1 MTSLDSYF
9 FTLLFSA
16 GCSSCVSEQSNKNQ
30 PATIS
35 TTENNTS
42 EDINQ
47 NNIENSDVPLL
58 AQPIEEHGQLFM
70 GLNLDGI
77 GNYDDEAYV
86 RLYVW
91 DHNGF
96 GRYDASQLVIRQS
109 YTMSKMLAGGE
120 DRKNL
125 L

>member
-1 MTSLDSYF
+1 
-9 FTLLFSA
+9 
-16 GCSSCVSEQSNKNQ
+16 
-30 PATIS
+30 
-35 TTENNTS
+35 
-42 EDINQ
+42 
-47 NNIENSDVPLL
+47 
-58 AQPIEEHGQLFM
+58 M

-109 YTMSKMLAGGE
+109 YHSVK
-120 DRKNL
+120 L